1 MKKTWLILSLV
12 ALLLLG
18 CLLLSA
24 MAWSDPEN
32 DNAPDTT
39 PAVSSTD
46 DGAAESDG
54 NGTPSGDDDGT
65 PSDDDD
71 DNQQGEISDG
81 GANTEGGW
89 GPIHPVG

>member
-32 DNAPDTT
+32 DNAPNTT
-39 PAVSSTD
+39 PVVNNPD
-46 DGAAESDG
+46 KGAAESDG
-54 NGTPSGDDDGT
+54 NGTPSGDDD
-65 PSDDDD
+65 
-71 DNQQGEISDG
+71 DNQQGGISDG
-81 GANTEGGW
+81 GANTEDGW

>member
-1 MKKTWLILSLV
+1 MKKTLLALS
-12 ALLLLG
+12 LLG

-24 MAWSDPEN
+24 VACTDLEN
-32 DNAPDTT
+32 DPGSDAT

-54 NGTPSGDDDGT
+54 NGTPS
-65 PSDDDD
+65 DDDD
-71 DNQQGEISDG
+71 DNQQGGISDG

>member
-1 MKKTWLILSLV
+1 
-12 ALLLLG
+12 
-18 CLLLSA
+18 

-39 PAVSSTD
+39 PVVNNPD
-46 DGAAESDG
+46 KGAAESDD
-54 NGTPSGDDDGT
+54 NGTPSDDENGT
-65 PSDDDD
+65 PSDDD
-71 DNQQGEISDG
+71 NQQGGIADG